1 MNRERELQELV
12 NRADEK
18 ALDLALDLL
27 RHAYGEPVKNP
38 AALEA
43 AAKKHG
49 IELRTV

>member
-1 MNRERELQELV
+1 MNRERELQELL
-12 NRADEK
+12 NRAAPET
-18 ALDLALDLL
+18 LDLVLDLL
-27 RHAYGEPVKNP
+27 HYATGEPVKNP